1 MGSPR
6 EEQSDR
12 EILEGIVADTRQL
25 IADTRANRKEWR
37 ELVEEVETTYK
48 RGEMTQLTYDINK
61 ERLRRSSEDIDCCLR
76 SLDRQM
82 KIALQKLR
90 ELEKGDAS

>member
-1 MGSPR
+1 M
-6 EEQSDR
+6 
-12 EILEGIVADTRQL
+12 ADTRQL
-25 IADTRANRKEWR
+25 IADTRTSRKEWR
-37 ELVEEVETTYK
+37 ELVDEVETMFK

-61 ERLRRSSEDIDCCLR
+61 ERLRRSGEDIDCCLR

-90 ELEKGDAS
+90 ELEKGDAPGV